1 MSLFENKKLDFSS
14 QKKFIKD
21 LQVGEKTQGYYKVLN
36 ISKRSKRDGGAFLSL
51 ELMDKTGRIP
61 AKIWDNAERYFSTI
75 QEGEIY
81 RINGIVNEY
90 MNRKEIKVDGLRA
103 VSSSDR
109 DFDRNDFIEKPAFD
123 TEKLFRDMIET
134 IKSNLT
140 SPYLLRLA
148 ELFSAQY
155 GETFR
160 VHYGAQKIHHAYV
173 GGLLEHTHSM
183 VKLAVHCAQH
193 YSLDKELLLMGVLF
207 HDIGKMFEFNVSPAV
222 STTMEG
228 GLLGHIAVGNAKFL
242 ELAGKVPGFPG
253 ELSCKIQHLIIS
265 HHGQKEFGS
274 PEVPKIPEAYVL
286 HILDMLDSRLKI
298 FEDVAANTETKGL
311 FSDYIHVLERRLYVP
326 PKDDDS
332 GS

>member
-1 MSLFENKKLDFSS
+1 MSLFESKKLDFAP
-14 QKKFIKD
+14 QKKFIKE
-21 LQVGEKTQGYYKVLN
+21 LQVGEKIQGYYKVLN
-36 ISKRSKRDGGAFLSL
+36 ISKRSKRDGSAFLSL

-61 AKIWDNAERYFSTI
+61 AKIWDNAGHYFSTI
-75 QEGEIY
+75 REGEIY

-109 DFDRNDFIEKPAFD
+109 DFDQNDFIEKPAFD

-134 IKSNLT
+134 LKSNIT
-140 SPYLLRLA
+140 NPYLLRLVD
-148 ELFSAQY
+148 LFSTQY
-155 GETFR
+155 GEAFK
-160 VHYGAQKIHHAYV
+160 VHYGAQKIHHAYA
-173 GGLLEHTHSM
+173 GGLLQHTHSM
-183 VKLAVHCAQH
+183 VKLAVYCAHH

-207 HDIGKMFEFNVSPAV
+207 HDIGKMFEFNISPAV

-242 ELAGKVPGFPG
+242 ELADKIPGFPG

-265 HHGQKEFGS
+265 HHGEKEFGS

-286 HILDMLDSRLKI
+286 HILDLLDSRLKI
-298 FEDVAANTETKGL
+298 FEEVAANTETKGL
-311 FSDYIHVLERRLYVP
+311 FSDYIHVLDRRLYVP
-326 PKDDDS
+326 PKGDDS
-332 GS
+332 ES